1 MPAEHCIKQINLEK
15 KEGRQ
20 AVREEGFANS
30 FLNLK
35 SMNILLTDSDVD
47 TFEKMFDEV
56 MRKTT

>member
-1 MPAEHCIKQINLEK
+1 MKRK

-20 AVREEGFANS
+20 AGRQEGFVNS

-35 SMNILLTDSDVD
+35 SMDILLADSDVD